1 MLGVIGLGT
10 MGRGIATTLLR
21 AFLDVVVYEID
32 ATRMAR
38 IVAAGARAATSAG
51 ELAAQC
57 DTILTSLPS
66 SGVTIQ
72 VLENDLLPNV
82 RAGAVV
88 VDTGTTI
95 VRETRRVAA
104 LYEERGAW
112 LVDAPVSGG
121 PVGTAKGQLFT
132 FVGGAREAAQKVWST
147 LRLLSASRLTYCGL
161 SGAGQVVK
169 GVNQLAMGLVNAA
182 LVEAVAYGA
191 ASGVDESILLEAIGG
206 QGGFRGEFSRI
217 ASQIASGLG
226 DQVNYKYTEF
236 DYFLDH
242 ADEIGFASPI
252 MRSLHSYLEAFPHDQ
267 TDNINRAHPSL
278 WGALM
283 GFTKPRTAEADA

>member
-1 MLGVIGLGT
+1 MTGIIGLGA
-10 MGRGIATTLLR
+10 MGRGMATTLLR
-21 AFLDVVVYEID
+21 EFQDLLVFDVNPHHQE
-32 ATRMAR
+32 R
-38 IVAAGARAATSAG
+38 IVRTGARGAASSSEVAG
-51 ELAAQC
+51 QC
-57 DTILTSLPS
+57 DVILTSLPDTRT
-66 SGVTIQ
+66 TIS

-82 RAGAVV
+82 KTGTVV

-104 LYEERGAW
+104 LYKARGAA

-132 FVGGAREAAQKVWST
+132 FVGGDKDAVEKAWPT
-147 LRLLSASRLTYCGL
+147 LKMLSRSRLTYCGP
-161 SGAGQVVK
+161 SGAGQITK

-191 ASGVDESILLEAIGG
+191 ASGVDESILLEAVGG
-206 QGGFRGEFSRI
+206 QGGFRGEFSRV

-226 DQVNYKYTEF
+226 DPINYKYSEF
-236 DYFLDH
+236 GYFLDH
-242 ADEIGFASPI
+242 AETVSFPAPI
-252 MRSLHSYLEAFPHDQ
+252 MNALASFLRPYPHDQ
-267 TDNINRAHPSL
+267 IDNIHREHPSL

-283 GFTKPRTAEADA
+283 GFKKPETQENSE